1 MAALIARNF
10 FKGTLDRLSGRKKET
25 TMGIDG
31 IGKKGP
37 PLPPSVGEA
46 TRAPQTGRAFEP
58 RKPEASAKVVPI
70 EGRALEQLKSGAIDL
85 NQYLDLKVSQSTEH
99 LSALHPLE
107 LDSIRRALRDRLSS
121 DPTLA
126 DLVRTATG
134 SVPQPS
140 GDE

>member
-1 MAALIARNF
+1 
-10 FKGTLDRLSGRKKET
+10 
-25 TMGIDG
+25 MGIDG

-37 PLPPSVGEA
+37 PLPASKVGEVA
-46 TRAPQTGRAFEP
+46 RAPQTGRAFEL
-58 RKPEASAKVVPI
+58 RKAEGPAKVVPV

-85 NQYLDLKVSQSTEH
+85 NQYLDLKVSQATEH
-99 LSALHPLE
+99 LPALRPGELE
-107 LDSIRRALRDRLSS
+107 SIRRALRDRLSS

>member
-1 MAALIARNF
+1 
-10 FKGTLDRLSGRKKET
+10 
-25 TMGIDG
+25 MGIDG

-37 PLPPSVGEA
+37 PLPASKIGDVAG
-46 TRAPQTGRAFEP
+46 APKASRAFEP
-58 RKPEASAKVVPI
+58 RKAEAPAKVVPVV
-70 EGRALEQLKSGAIDL
+70 GGALEQFKSGAINL
-85 NQYLDLKVSQSTEH
+85 NQYLDLKVSQATEH
-99 LSALHPLE
+99 LSALRPGELE
-107 LDSIRRALRDRLSS
+107 SIRRALRDRLSS